1 MLATRALQAD
11 RQGRAADFAAA
22 YAASEFKAAADREI
36 EVQLAQASDLGA
48 PTRPPCCWRGPG
60 AQLVSLGDRGRRR
73 RHRPQLP
80 PSLPC
85 ADEATRADLAVR
97 RDTVTPFWWG
107 LKTLLKVGR
116 GCGQRSRA
124 ARALMR
130 RPAPIPTCCTCT
142 CARPL
147 VRACPPKA
155 PGRALH
161 GLRQRRVA
169 SNHPP
174 RLRPSRLV
182 LLQFRALKNY
192 RSPDYLGPRIGDKLI
207 FS

>member
-11 RQGRAADFAAA
+11 RQGRAADFTAA

-48 PTRPPCCWRGPG
+48 PTQPLCCWRGPG

-80 PSLPC
+80 PSLPCC

-116 GCGQRSRA
+116 GCGQRSSA

-130 RPAPIPTCCTCT
+130 RPATIPT

-147 VRACPPKA
+147 IRACPPKA
-155 PGRALH
+155 PGSSLH
-161 GLRQRRVA
+161 GLRQPCVA